1 MNDNIG
7 KVIKQIHYTFE
18 NLFNKEMEKYEI
30 THSQMEILLYLM
42 FNQNKEINQKNIEE
56 KFNLTNPTVTGLL
69 NRLENKEFIKRTIS
83 KKDARFKTIT
93 VTEKALKLCNAIHDE
108 AENIKSKITYNVTDE
123 EIEIANK
130 VLEKILVNIK
140 NIQERKNVND

>member
-108 AENIKSKITYNVTDE
+108 A
-123 EIEIANK
+123 
-130 VLEKILVNIK
+130 
-140 NIQERKNVND
+140 

>member
-18 NLFNKEMEKYEI
+18 SLFNKEMEKYEI
-30 THSQMEILLYLM
+30 THSQMDILLYLM
-42 FNQNKEINQKNIEE
+42 INQNIEINQKNIEE

-93 VTEKALKLCNAIHDE
+93 VTNKALKLCSAIHDE
-108 AENIKSKITYNVTDE
+108 AENITNKITYNVTEE
-123 EIEIANK
+123 EIEIANT
-130 VLEKILVNIK
+130 VLEKILANIK
-140 NIQERKNVND
+140 KYTGKEE